1 MKPTSL
7 RPKEKQ
13 TMTLDQVNEE
23 LRKKTAKRGILL
35 KTIGLIEKIKVDIAG
50 PLWQH
55 ISIKMGGMLAGVD
68 QLDDRADEYDP
79 QAHPIPDR
87 VIWKAHGIRK
97 AAKAILAIENM
108 VENEQGYKDSLEKV
122 EKEIKDLG
130 ARKQQ
135 LG

>member
-1 MKPTSL
+1 
-7 RPKEKQ
+7 
-13 TMTLDQVNEE
+13 MTLDQVNEE

-87 VIWKAHGIRK
+87 VIRK